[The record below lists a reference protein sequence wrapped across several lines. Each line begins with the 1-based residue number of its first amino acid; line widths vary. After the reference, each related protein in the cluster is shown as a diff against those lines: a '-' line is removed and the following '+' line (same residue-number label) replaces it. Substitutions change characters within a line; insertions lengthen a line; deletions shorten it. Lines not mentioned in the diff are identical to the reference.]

1 MPSKSARAPP
11 PPPEAPASPPPPPPP
26 PSPLVTEAH
35 VLRATRTVFDAR
47 GVAPSWSDASWLCVS
62 DFGVFGDD
70 ADGPARETAWAQ
82 VGPWGA
88 FALVSAFQLET
99 DTWNALRF
107 AARVSRSEFRV
118 GWDLIDTPAQT
129 SGSPVT
135 PPLALEPPPPP
146 LNPDSA
152 NETSP
157 RFFSRRAALLVDAE
171 EPEPEEE
178 EEYSSSGSVSAPFD
192 ADGWYEPWTSPSQ
205 TQTSFDPSLWREV
218 FVPLDRAL
226 FVTGEPK
233 ASSASWNRLSWR
245 DVSGFGGEI
254 QLRDVRLESWAIDA
268 LSIDDDTGEPN
279 VTPSVRTAY
288 ENGTSEASARLDP
301 YASAPP
307 APAAPALAYGT
318 QSRERGDDASGAE
331 GTVVVVPSA
340 PVEGASDTQL
350 VLVALFVVLFVALA
364 FVAAC
369 AVALLSR
376 RAARRGRGGAGAK
389 DEERGGEAFGSSRR
403 RLREGVDSA
412 GVATRFDS
420 LVSIPPAR
428 PFRTSSSSRA
438 PRRRPPPGPRRAA
451 SASDADAAFAPRRE
465 KRRDADASPSTSAR
479 RLGVFSPRKSVSRTP
494 SAQCSAGDSST
505 GGDFGGVLRGADQPG
520 VVNITADALAL
531 ALETTADVSAASSVS
546 AASFE
551 SKSSSRSA
559 HSGSVSETDASD
571 EPSEKGSS
579 LKKKE
584 TAARFEFEAL
594 TASQFEADVALGAVL
609 GKGAFATV
617 RAGTWTRRPGELTT
631 AGRQPGVF
639 EKPVPVFEKKQVA
652 VKLFE
657 PVEQSCVD
665 ASGASRGASFENEL
679 RVLRR
684 IGGGKP
690 SRLVAALAACDD
702 APRVRA
708 ILMPLLDG
716 GSLHDALRRAAE
728 TENPYGYGAFPLAA
742 RLRALTHVASALRYL
757 HDMKAD
763 FGVQN
768 ASRDPS
774 RERNPP
780 GSRTQTVSV
789 AHLDVKPKNV
799 LLDARTG
806 NAKLADFGSATLVAS
821 DPSDA
826 VGRAVDDADADASDV
841 DAAVDAMLDDAF
853 SETTP
858 SVSGDVSETVIRKPP
873 GTINYMAPELFEGA
887 ATTPSADDVC
897 FLAPASRE
905 TRSAFLQTR
914 LLTRCDAW
922 SFAMTAYETVTGS
935 VPWRGLTPT
944 QIVELVGVKDERPR
958 GLGDPERVSDWLGD
972 ADASDGERKI
982 FAAAFHEHLVGK
994 CVEKCWARDPHDRP
1008 LFAETLA
1015 RLRRLRRGL
1024 ANRGLAKASK
1034 ASKDAETFFFPS
1046 ARRTTARR
1054 ERSANDDASYGA
1066 AVPRS
1071 ASSFASASLELSSA
1085 SE

>member
-1 MPSKSARAPP
+1 
-11 PPPEAPASPPPPPPP
+11 
-26 PSPLVTEAH
+26 
-35 VLRATRTVFDAR
+35 
-47 GVAPSWSDASWLCVS
+47 
-62 DFGVFGDD
+62 
-70 ADGPARETAWAQ
+70 

-88 FALVSAFQLET
+88 FALVSAFRLET

-107 AARVSRSEFRV
+107 AARVSRAEFRV
-118 GWDLIDTPAQT
+118 GWDLIDTANAQT
-129 SGSPVT
+129 SGSPLLT
-135 PPLALEPPPPP
+135 PPPALEPPPP
-146 LNPDSA
+146 NPAKDSA
-152 NETSP
+152 NETIP
-157 RFFSRRAALLVDAE
+157 RFFSRRRRLVDAE
-171 EPEPEEE
+171 PEPE
-178 EEYSSSGSVSAPFD
+178 EEYSSSGSVSAARTSNVD
-192 ADGWYEPWTSPSQ
+192 ADGWYEPWTFPSQ
-205 TQTSFDPSLWREV
+205 TQTSFDPSVWHEV

-288 ENGTSEASARLDP
+288 ENGTSEASSGLDP

-318 QSRERGDDASGAE
+318 QSQKRGDDASGASS
-331 GTVVVVPSA
+331 VVVVPSA

-369 AVALLSR
+369 VVALLSR
-376 RAARRGRGGAGAK
+376 RAARRGRGGAGEK
-389 DEERGGEAFGSSRR
+389 DEERGGEAFGARR

-412 GVATRFDS
+412 GVSTRFDS
-420 LVSIPPAR
+420 LASPAR

-465 KRRDADASPSTSAR
+465 KRRDADASPSKSAR

-551 SKSSSRSA
+551 SKSRDSDSRSDE
-559 HSGSVSETDASD
+559 GSVSETDASD
-571 EPSEKGSS
+571 EPSEKGRT
-579 LKKKE
+579 KKE

-594 TASQFEADVALGAVL
+594 TASRFEADVALGAVL

-617 RAGTWTRRPGELTT
+617 RAGTWTRRPGWTT
-631 AGRQPGVF
+631 ASKPGV
-639 EKPVPVFEKKQVA
+639 EPVPVFEKVA

-657 PVEQSCVD
+657 PADANVD
-665 ASGASRGASFENEL
+665 ASGASFENEL
-679 RVLRR
+679 RVLRC

-716 GSLHDALRRAAE
+716 GSLHDALRRAAD
-728 TENPYGYGAFPLAA
+728 TENPYDAFPLAA

-763 FGVQN
+763 FF
-768 ASRDPS
+768 ASRS
-774 RERNPP
+774 ERERNP
-780 GSRTQTVSV
+780 GSRTRVSV

-806 NAKLADFGSATLVAS
+806 SAKLADFGSATLVAS
-821 DPSDA
+821 DPSERLTGRRA

-841 DAAVDAMLDDAF
+841 DAAVDAMLDDAL
-853 SETTP
+853 SETTR
-858 SVSGDVSETVIRKPP
+858 VSGPRVSETVGFSETSRDDQLHGPGAVRRRRDDALRGRHVSFSRARVPP
-873 GTINYMAPELFEGA
+873 DAFGFCASDALRRVVVR
-887 ATTPSADDVC
+887 DDRVRDRDR
-897 FLAPASRE
+897 LGPVA
-905 TRSAFLQTR
+905 RS
-914 LLTRCDAW
+914 
-922 SFAMTAYETVTGS
+922 
-935 VPWRGLTPT
+935 
-944 QIVELVGVKDERPR
+944 
-958 GLGDPERVSDWLGD
+958 DPD
-972 ADASDGERKI
+972 ADRRAGRREGR
-982 FAAAFHEHLVGK
+982 AAA
-994 CVEKCWARDPHDRP
+994 RP
-1008 LFAETLA
+1008 GSGSGAGFGLA
-1015 RLRRLRRGL
+1015 RGRG
-1024 ANRGLAKASK
+1024 R
-1034 ASKDAETFFFPS
+1034 
-1046 ARRTTARR
+1046 
-1054 ERSANDDASYGA
+1054 
-1066 AVPRS
+1066 V
-1071 ASSFASASLELSSA
+1071 
-1085 SE
+1085 

>member
-118 GWDLIDTPAQT
+118 GWDLIDTPAAQT

-178 EEYSSSGSVSAPFD
+178 EYSSFGSVSVSVD

-205 TQTSFDPSLWREV
+205 AQTSFDPSLWREV

-268 LSIDDDTGEPN
+268 LSIDDDTGEPTF
-279 VTPSVRTAY
+279 VTSSVRTAY

-318 QSRERGDDASGAE
+318 QSRERGDDASGASS
-331 GTVVVVPSA
+331 VVVVPSA

-389 DEERGGEAFGSSRR
+389 DEERGGEAFGASRR

-412 GVATRFDS
+412 GVSTRFDS

-465 KRRDADASPSTSAR
+465 KRRDADASPSESAR

-551 SKSSSRSA
+551 SKSECGNE
-559 HSGSVSETDASD
+559 GSVSETDRGSD
-571 EPSEKGSS
+571 EPSEKG
-579 LKKKE
+579 LTKKE

-657 PVEQSCVD
+657 PVEQSNVD

-679 RVLRR
+679 RVLRC

-708 ILMPLLDG
+708 ILIPLLDG

-728 TENPYGYGAFPLAA
+728 TENPYGAFPLAA

-763 FGVQN
+763 FF

-774 RERNPP
+774 RERNP
-780 GSRTQTVSV
+780 GSRTRQTQTVSV

-821 DPSDA
+821 ESDPSERYSGRRA

-853 SETTP
+853 SETTR
-858 SVSGDVSETVIRKPP
+858 VSGDVSESVFRKPP

-887 ATTPSADDVC
+887 ATTPSVDDVC

-905 TRSAFLQTR
+905 TRSAR

-972 ADASDGERKI
+972 ADASDRERKI

-1034 ASKDAETFFFPS
+1034 ASKDAFFFPS
-1046 ARRTTARR
+1046 ARRTKARR
-1054 ERSANDDASYGA
+1054 EREVVDSSSYGA